1 MNPSGAASFVVP
13 AWGRGTLADVLPA
26 VLAGMGAV
34 AAAATPES
42 DLANGLPP
50 GSALPPGATASH
62 AIVPSSSITLPPARR
77 VCVFLIDGLGLD
89 LLIGADPRSAP
100 FLRSLLPT
108 SIELDAGFPSST
120 PVSLSSLA
128 TGRPPGD
135 HGIVGFTMRVPPVP
149 DVLEC
154 LAWTRYGTNESLLD
168 QLPPEVLQPH
178 EPLFAAAAAQG
189 IAASVVSLAEH
200 VASGLSR
207 AAFRGADFDPIAGFD
222 DLDGRAARV
231 TDRLRRSGRTLVY
244 TYDARLDTEAHR
256 HGVASDEWRDALREV
271 DRVAARLARALPR
284 DGLLLV
290 TGDHGAIDLSAAAR
304 IDLADRD
311 DLSDGV
317 AALSGDPRARH
328 VHAQPGREAEVLDA
342 WRHGLDG
349 GWIVL
354 GRDEAID
361 AGLFGPRV
369 DDVVRLRVG
378 DVVAI
383 AGHAAGIFDRRRF
396 PWELRLVGF
405 HGGLDRAELKVP
417 LLIAQG

>member
-1 MNPSGAASFVVP
+1 MSATEENASGAASFAVP

-26 VLAGMGAV
+26 VVAGMGGV
-34 AAAATPES
+34 AA
-42 DLANGLPP
+42 LLPVL
-50 GSALPPGATASH
+50 ALPPAD
-62 AIVPSSSITLPPARR
+62 R

-89 LLIGADPRSAP
+89 LLVGADPSDAP
-100 FLRSLLPT
+100 FLQSLLPA

-120 PVSLSSLA
+120 PVSLCSLA
-128 TGRPPGD
+128 TGRPPGE
-135 HGIVGFTMRVPPVP
+135 HGIVGFTMHVPPVP

-154 LAWTRYGTNESLLD
+154 LGWTRYGTNESLLD
-168 QLPPEVLQPH
+168 QLPPEMLQPH
-178 EPLFAAAAAQG
+178 EPLFAAAAADG
-189 IAASVVSLAEH
+189 IAVSVVSLAEH
-200 VASGLSR
+200 VVSGLSR
-207 AAFRGADFDPIAGFD
+207 AAFRGADFDPIGGFED
-222 DLDGRAARV
+222 IDGRTARV
-231 TDRLRRSGRTLVY
+231 SDRLACAGRSLVY

-271 DRVAARLARALPR
+271 DRVAARLARTLPR

-290 TGDHGAIDLSAAAR
+290 TGDHGAIDVSPAAR

-328 VHAQPGREAEVLDA
+328 VHAQPGREAEVMDA
-342 WRHGLDG
+342 WRHGLDEA
-349 GWIVL
+349 WTVL
-354 GRDEAID
+354 SRDEAID

-369 DDVVRLRVG
+369 DDAVRPRVG

-383 AGHAAGIFDRRRF
+383 AGAAAGIFDRSHF

-417 LLIAQG
+417 LLVAQG